1 MHRVS
6 LAKEEE
12 YEHENRA
19 HMDMTAKKFMG
30 NKTSLSSM
38 IMKKSQSKMTSE
50 FYIMYDLV
58 DTDLEMLRNE
68 LLLAG
73 SYFIKRQVP
82 MLNSEDIENMNP
94 LIDRISTLEML
105 LLYKYSPSTPRWGIY
120 FFDFLKKN
128 YLKSISP
135 PLLYYKKLIYR
146 IS

>member
-6 LAKEEE
+6 LAEEEE

-30 NKTSLSSM
+30 R
-38 IMKKSQSKMTSE
+38 QDFVE
-50 FYIMYDLV
+50 FNDNEEILVKDDFGVYIMYDWV

-73 SYFIKRQVP
+73 SYFIKRQEP
-82 MLNSEDIENMNP
+82 MMNSEDIENMNP

-105 LLYKYSPSTPRWGIY
+105 MKYESKFQYK
-120 FFDFLKKN
+120 
-128 YLKSISP
+128 
-135 PLLYYKKLIYR
+135 
-146 IS
+146 